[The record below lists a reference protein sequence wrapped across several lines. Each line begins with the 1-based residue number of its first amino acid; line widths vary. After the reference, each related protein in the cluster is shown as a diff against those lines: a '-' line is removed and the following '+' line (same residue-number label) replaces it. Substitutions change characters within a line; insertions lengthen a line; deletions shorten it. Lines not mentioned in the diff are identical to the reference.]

1 MMAIIIIEWT
11 MKRRKKGERKE
22 GEKKINLSLLLN
34 ELKMQ

>member
-22 GEKKINLSLLLN
+22 GEKNQFIVTA
-34 ELKMQ
+34 